1 MEIKFLV
8 KSIAD
13 MAIFLEFTDANS
25 LDPDTAIQAQ
35 EQLASNL
42 QMMDASSREILLA
55 YMSKLAKEYPVEHAT
70 FLEGIASSFGLE

>member
-13 MAIFLEFTDANS
+13 MAIFLEFTDASS
-25 LDPDTAIQAQ
+25 LDPDVAIQAQ

-42 QMMDASSREILLA
+42 QLMDSSIKEVFLTD
-55 YMSKLAKEYPVEHAT
+55 MKQLAKDYPTEHAS
-70 FLEGIASSFGLE
+70 FIESIASSFGLE